1 MRDVIVIGAG
11 AGGPVVAKELAAQG
25 LDVLVLEAGPEFTD
39 TEQQWSRYEN
49 DASNLATGYFRV
61 GPGDRDRPAWFR
73 ELPQASLLWQVA
85 GVGGTTLHYYA
96 NSIRAMPGTFVGY
109 DGPDRSAYDTDHPFP
124 FAYDEL
130 LPYYEWVEWTLP
142 VSTGAMGTK
151 EEVVFRGAE
160 KVGLPLNTTRTV
172 TTAGYRP
179 QENAILQPQ
188 GTAGRTHDPDRL
200 RYPQAQGCTFCG
212 WCFQGCVEPRGAPR
226 NLKAKRSTDASYVPM
241 ARHADVWADGG
252 RPIELRA
259 DAYVTR
265 IEHEVVGGR
274 TRARGVTWRDVVTGD
289 EHTEDATVVVL
300 AGGCTESPR
309 LWFNSGLP
317 NPNDWVGRGYTDHA
331 FDWVLGVF
339 DSYTG
344 SSKGTGSSARV
355 DFPGYGALEH
365 VGIPPG
371 LQAFAS
377 TLTDSGIRGYY
388 DNGQGMRGAWDGP
401 SGRPIGNELK
411 AALSNVD
418 QLVNFVTLT
427 DDDVEPDNRAV
438 ISSLPPDE
446 NGPIPRVTIRKRQR
460 SRRTQRNRDFLA
472 NRAAEI
478 CRAAGAT
485 KVIRLD
491 WAPLILHV
499 QSSMRMGHRDDDS
512 VCRPTGEARFV
523 DGLFIA
529 DNSVLPNALGGPNPT
544 LTTQALATRTAE
556 IIAQRFFDR
565 DPWVRTGTPVQS
577 TDHRITAA
585 LAGESPTAPPQ
596 PVAPGQAEAVAGA
609 ERVLPTTGG
618 GAVSGA
624 AALTAAIAA
633 ARLLPTH
640 TPDCPHG

>member
-11 AGGPVVAKELAAQG
+11 AGGPVVAAELAAQG
-25 LDVLVLEAGPEFTD
+25 LDVLVLEAGPEFD
-39 TEQQWSRYEN
+39 DPEAQWSRYED

-96 NSIRAMPGTFVGY
+96 NSIRAMPGTFLGY
-109 DGPDRSAYDTDHPFP
+109 DGPDRSMYDTDHPFP
-124 FAYDEL
+124 FTYDEL
-130 LPYYEWVEWTLP
+130 LPYYEWVEWVLP
-142 VSTGAMGTK
+142 VATAAMGTK

-160 KVGLPLNTTRTV
+160 QLGLPLNTTRTV

-226 NLKAKRSTDASYVPM
+226 NLQAKRSTDASYVPM
-241 ARHADVWADGG
+241 ARTADAWADGG
-252 RPIELRA
+252 RPAEIRA

-265 IEHEVVGGR
+265 IEHEEVAGR
-274 TRARGVTWRDVVTGD
+274 TRARGVTWRDVRTG
-289 EHTEDATVVVL
+289 EVHTEDATVVVL

-309 LWFNSGLP
+309 LWFNSNLP

-331 FDWVLGVF
+331 FDWVMGVF
-339 DSYTG
+339 DEETG

-355 DFPGYGALEH
+355 DVPGHGALEH

-377 TLTDSGIRGYY
+377 TLTDSGTRGY
-388 DNGQGMRGAWDGP
+388 GGRGEQLRGAWDGP
-401 SGRPIGNELK
+401 AGRPIGNELK
-411 AALSNVD
+411 AALSDVNR
-418 QLVNFVTLT
+418 LINFVTLT

-438 ISSLPPDE
+438 ISSLPADE

-460 SRRTQRNRDFLA
+460 SRRTRRNRDHLA
-472 NRAAEI
+472 NLAAEV
-478 CRAAGAT
+478 CRAAGA
-485 KVIRLD
+485 KHVFRLD

-499 QSSMRMGHRDDDS
+499 QSSMRMGHREEDS
-512 VCRPTGEARFV
+512 VVRPTGEARFV
-523 DGLFIA
+523 DGLFLA
-529 DNSVLPNALGGPNPT
+529 DNSVLPNGLGGPNPT

-556 IIAQRFFDR
+556 HIAQTYFDR
-565 DPWVRTGTPVQS
+565 DPWVLTGTPVQS
-577 TDHRITAA
+577 TDPRITRA
-585 LAGESPTAPPQ
+585 LLAH
-596 PVAPGQAEAVAGA
+596 
-609 ERVLPTTGG
+609 
-618 GAVSGA
+618 
-624 AALTAAIAA
+624 
-633 ARLLPTH
+633 TH
-640 TPDCPHG
+640 TGDADAHH